1 MSTEQEVRHAA
12 ERFYH
17 ALNRNLNGDAEP
29 MRELWTHGPEA
40 TIQHPDGGR
49 RIGWAEVSDGWQAWA
64 QAVSA
69 GRIEALDL
77 VVRLVTP
84 DVAVVTT
91 RGQGAPVSFF
101 QALIAGLAPDGGL
114 YVPEQGEGTFGPETV
129 AVSSRATL
137 VLRRDGRE
145 WKAVHHHVDTHPR
158 IRALVEQAGAAAG

>member
-91 RGQGAPVSFF
+91 R
-101 QALIAGLAPDGGL
+101 
-114 YVPEQGEGTFGPETV
+114 EQGEGTFGPETV